1 MLAGL
6 FWLDGVERGASETP
20 ISSASTIVPR
30 SFVSFAPRA
39 SGLGQACRGASR
51 PRVGHPHDGSVF
63 QESSA
68 GLALRPVQNVLNDPF
83 HVRGLVR
90 LRLRLLVA
98 LVLIAFLRAILRRG
112 PVIQDRGGTPCTL
125 TVPPDLTA
133 ARPPWTCG
141 AAAGSARRGP
151 PPSARSTAEQ
161 ATEPLQHD
169 GPVEP
174 VERMSVGRLERN
186 HLADEFGEDEAMFK
200 GFWTV
205 TASSLATSAASSPW
219 RPVPRSLPIGPSP
232 QKRLPTPA

>member
-83 HVRGLVR
+83 HVRGLCAAQASASCRPYAHR
-90 LRLRLLVA
+90 LSADHPSAGARDPRSRRHAVHLDCAPRLDGGKTA
-98 LVLIAFLRAILRRG
+98 L
-112 PVIQDRGGTPCTL
+112 DMWGGGG
-125 TVPPDLTA
+125 VGA
-133 ARPPWTCG
+133 SR
-141 AAAGSARRGP
+141 AAALSSFHG
-151 PPSARSTAEQ
+151 AEQ

-174 VERMSVGRLERN
+174 VERSVERMSVGRLERN

-200 GFWTV
+200 GLWTV

-219 RPVPRSLPIGPSP
+219 RPVPRRALSHRG
-232 QKRLPTPA
+232 RAC